1 MDSPIVTVDIS
12 EYVNLHDIAEHKGRL
27 LGSLNGSHQE
37 GSANWIG
44 MLGELVFCE
53 FVHGAEQTQSYE
65 HDVRIG
71 DVTLD
76 IKTKG
81 RHCVPEPFYDASIA
95 DWNTDQNCDYYYFM
109 SYFVE
114 ESIMSFCGFISPA
127 EYYRKSTFY
136 AEGDIDASNGY
147 EFPADMHNLS
157 YKNLYQLP
165 QILEYA

>member
-1 MDSPIVTVDIS
+1 MESPLVTVDIS
-12 EYVNLHDIAEHKGRL
+12 EFVNLHDIAEHKGRL
-27 LGSLNGSHQE
+27 MGELRGSHQE
-37 GSANWIG
+37 GAANWIG
-44 MLGELVFCE
+44 ILGELVFCE
-53 FVHGAEQTQSYE
+53 FVHGAEQTSSYQ

-81 RHCVPEPFYDASIA
+81 RHCIPEPFYDASIS

-114 ESIMSFCGFISPA
+114 EDLMTFCGFMSPA
-127 EYYRKSTFY
+127 EYYDKCTFY
-136 AEGDIDASNGY
+136 AKGDIDTSNGY